1 MPKAISLHIG
11 LNFVDPNRYDGWD
24 GQLAACEY
32 DADDMTALAKS
43 RGFKPTTLLRGK
55 ATAKAVKTAISKA
68 AAKLAAGDIFLLSYS
83 GHGGQVPDL
92 NGDEGTHGDAADRM
106 DETWCL
112 FDRELIDDELA
123 ALWATFQKGVRIVVF
138 SDSCHSG
145 SVTRAAPAPK
155 REGRVRAMPAAAA
168 ARVYEKNKAMYD
180 AIQHSLTGAEDE
192 KIAASVLLVSGCM
205 DQQSS
210 SDGDRN
216 GLFTQRLLETW
227 ADGTFRGGY
236 RRFRDQIAAKMP
248 SDQTPVYFYN
258 GTANRKFEREQP
270 FTADPA
276 KVVKPPVKPKATK
289 TEPIDLV
296 LKALA
301 ETGFPNPQPDSNLK
315 GWFSKIQKEDEAYQL
330 PEPRR
335 VAQFVEKLRS
345 VGISTTATDLV
356 KGALKTP
363 SQLSGLS

>member
-1 MPKAISLHIG
+1 MPKALSLHIG
-11 LNFVDPNRYDGWD
+11 LNFVDPTRYDGWD

-32 DADDMTALAKS
+32 DADDMTALAKA
-43 RGFKPTTLLRGK
+43 RGFKPTTLLREK

-68 AAKLAAGDIFLLSYS
+68 AAKLAAGDIFLISYS

-92 NGDEGTHGDAADRM
+92 NGDEGKHGDESDRK

-123 ALWATFQKGVRIVVF
+123 ALWATFQKGVRIVVL

-145 SVTRAAPAPK
+145 SVTRAPRTAR
-155 REGRVRAMPAAAA
+155 REGRFRFMPPEDAD
-168 ARVYEKNKAMYD
+168 RVYQKNKAMYD

-192 KIAASVLLVSGCM
+192 KIVASVLLISGCM
-205 DQQSS
+205 DKQFS

-216 GLFTQRLLETW
+216 GLFTERMLETW
-227 ADGTFRGGY
+227 ADGKFRGGY

-248 SDQTPVYFYN
+248 NDQTPVYFYN
-258 GTANRKFEREQP
+258 GTQNRKFEREQP
-270 FTADPA
+270 FTVDAA
-276 KVVKPPVKPKATK
+276 KIVKPSTKPK
-289 TEPIDLV
+289 TEQAKPIDCV

-301 ETGFPNPQPDSNLK
+301 ESGFPDPQPDSSLK
-315 GWFSKIQKEDEAYQL
+315 GWFSKIAKEDEAYQL

-335 VAQFVEKLRS
+335 LAQFVKKLAA
-345 VGISTTATDLV
+345 VGISTTA
-356 KGALKTP
+356 ALNFF
-363 SQLSGLS
+363 G

>member
-1 MPKAISLHIG
+1 MPKALSLHIG
-11 LNFVDPNRYDGWD
+11 LNFVDPARYDGWD

-32 DADDMTALAKS
+32 DADDMTALAKA
-43 RGFKPTTLLRGK
+43 RGFKPTTLLREK

-68 AAKLAAGDIFLLSYS
+68 AAKLATGDIFLLSYS
-83 GHGGQVPDL
+83 GHGGQVPDI
-92 NGDEGTHGDAADRM
+92 NGDEGKHGDEADRM

-123 ALWATFQKGVRIVVF
+123 ALWASFQKGVRIVVL

-145 SVTRAAPAPK
+145 SVTRAARTPK
-155 REGRVRAMPAAAA
+155 REGRFRAMPPADAK
-168 ARVYEKNKAMYD
+168 RVYEKHKAMYD

-192 KIAASVLLVSGCM
+192 KIVASVLLISGCM
-205 DQQSS
+205 DKQFS

-216 GLFTQRLLETW
+216 GLFTQRMLETW
-227 ADGTFRGGY
+227 ADGKFRGGY
-236 RRFRDQIAAKMP
+236 RRFRDTIAAKMP
-248 SDQTPVYFYN
+248 VDQTPQYFYS
-258 GTANRKFEREQP
+258 GAPNRKFERERP

-276 KVVKPPVKPKATK
+276 KPAKPLTQPKAGK
-289 TEPIDLV
+289 SAPIDLV

-301 ETGFPNPQPDSNLK
+301 ETGFLDPQPNSDLK

-335 VAQFVEKLRS
+335 VEQFVKKLQAA
-345 VGISTTATDLV
+345 GISATTADLV
-356 KGALKTP
+356 KGTYKTP
-363 SQLSGLS
+363 QQLA